1 MSHFDAAIPS
11 NGQSPLDALNWYSWD
26 TEKSET
32 SWLLTYVDVLSI
44 ILVVMVVLLGHTAI
58 MQTELVETEPDKRL
72 AVPVEPAKVTAPAK
86 PKTVTRPL
94 RIPPP
99 LTIELPEDS
108 ASQPRFLTT
117 AVSEPV
123 TEIVEPPLA
132 TPAAPRETMTD
143 LLATTAL
150 LDLQSPMWLPT
161 PVATPAALD
170 EPLAPSAVAEAP
182 VDSAQTRL
190 VNAIEN
196 TLGNEVKIIPQER
209 GVSLEIAEV
218 ILFDSG
224 KAKLKPHATPVLQQ
238 IAMSLK
244 ETVNAEISIEGHT
257 DNRPIHRGRFASNWE
272 LAAARA
278 NQVTHFL
285 LNAGLDAD
293 RVRSISYGDA
303 KPIADNATAAGR
315 AANRRVNLRVDFL

>member
-58 MQTELVETEPDKRL
+58 MQTELIETEPDKRL

-108 ASQPRFLTT
+108 ASQPGFLTT
-117 AVSEPV
+117 AVNEPV
-123 TEIVEPPLA
+123 TQIVEPP
-132 TPAAPRETMTD
+132 
-143 LLATTAL
+143 TAL

-161 PVATPAALD
+161 PVAAPAALD

-182 VDSAQTRL
+182 ADSAQTRL

-196 TLGNEVKIIPQER
+196 TLGNEVRITPQER

-224 KAKLKPHATPVLQQ
+224 KAELKPHATPVLQQ
-238 IAMSLK
+238 IALSLK
-244 ETVNAEISIEGHT
+244 EAVNAEISIEGHT
-257 DNRPIHRGRFASNWE
+257 DDRPIHHGRFASNWE

-315 AANRRVNLRVDFL
+315 AANRRVNLRVDFM